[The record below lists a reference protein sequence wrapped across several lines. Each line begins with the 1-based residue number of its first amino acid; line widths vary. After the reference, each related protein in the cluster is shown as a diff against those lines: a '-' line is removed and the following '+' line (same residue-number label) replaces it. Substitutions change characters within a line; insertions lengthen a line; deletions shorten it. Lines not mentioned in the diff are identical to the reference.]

1 MPETATAAERL
12 GAWTASLGLER
23 VPEDARQ
30 IARRCLV
37 DLFAVCIGGTEH
49 RISKQARTLAL
60 VEQAAGRAGLF
71 GESQGASASGAAFA
85 NAVTAHAYDFDDTC
99 YAGITHGTAVIG
111 PAVLAAAE
119 AAGADGRTMLEGFI
133 AGSEVAYGLGKA
145 TGNSVYF
152 NGWWGTTVYGAIG
165 AAAGAAKVLGLDAR
179 RTTDAIALATLGTGG
194 MLSGLGTDAKPLTC
208 GFAAQHGVRA
218 ALLAQMG
225 ADGPNQVIE
234 GNRGF
239 AEVFNDGRFDTAP
252 LGRLGEIWS
261 LLDPGIF
268 VKPYPSCS
276 ASHAALEAL
285 GELVDTYGLTPGGIE
300 RVRIHV
306 PHLVA
311 ISLVYDQPASPSEA
325 QFSMPFLAACMIE
338 RRRVGVGEINDGTLA
353 DAAIAAIMAKV
364 QMIEEPD
371 LTERSL
377 AGEAGPE
384 CARVE
389 ILTTAGDTHERFN
402 DVATG
407 APSKPMSDSALDGK
421 FLTLATH
428 GGLAQRD
435 ADALLSRLRCI
446 DTLETL
452 DNLVPRRIS
461 T

>member
-12 GAWTASLGLER
+12 GAWTAALTLDG
-23 VPEDARQ
+23 VPEDARR

-37 DLFAVCIGGTEH
+37 DLFAVCIGGTGH
-49 RISKQARTLAL
+49 RVSEQARKLAL
-60 VEQAAGRAGLF
+60 GEHAPGRAHLF
-71 GESQGASASGAAFA
+71 GESKEISATGAAFA

-119 AAGADGRTMLEGFI
+119 KVEANGRTLLEGFI

-179 RTTDAIALATLGTGG
+179 QTTDAIALATLGTGG

-208 GFAAQHGVRA
+208 GFAAQHGLRA
-218 ALLAQMG
+218 ALLAQAG
-225 ADGPNQVIE
+225 ADGPAKVID
-234 GNRGF
+234 GSRGF
-239 AEVFNDGRFDTAP
+239 AEVFNGGGFDPVALDG
-252 LGRLGEIWS
+252 LGREWS
-261 LLDPGIF
+261 LLEPGVF

-285 GELVDTYGLTPGGIE
+285 HGMIQRHGLASGDIA
-300 RVRIHV
+300 RVRCHV
-306 PHLVA
+306 PNLVA
-311 ISLVYDQPASPSEA
+311 ISLVYDRPATPAEA
-325 QFSMPFLAACMIE
+325 QFSMPFLVACMIE
-338 RRRVGVGEINDGTLA
+338 RGRVGVGEIRPQTLA
-353 DAAIAAIMAKV
+353 DPAVLAAMAKV
-364 QMIEEPD
+364 EMVEDPA

-377 AGEAGPE
+377 TGEFGPE

-389 ILTTAGDTHERFN
+389 IATAGGDILETFN
-402 DVATG
+402 SVATG
-407 APSKPMSDSALDGK
+407 APSKPMTDAALDDK
-421 FLTLATH
+421 FLTLTAH
-428 GGLAQRD
+428 GGLA
-435 ADALLSRLRCI
+435 ASKATTLLSRLRAI

-452 DNLVPRRIS
+452 QNLVP
-461 T
+461 